1 MAIGLITYNDA
12 TRKEDVVDLIT
23 NVDFKSTPFISR
35 IGESVAMNTLHEW
48 LVDTYAAAAA
58 NTGIEGADVSIV
70 DPTQPT
76 RKNNVV
82 QLFQKVIAVSDT
94 ELALAHYGQT
104 DPFTYQTNK
113 KMIEI
118 ARDIELAAIL
128 GTRASG
134 ASGVARSMDGV
145 IALLT
150 SNKTAQT
157 SGTSFTKEILNNLL
171 KMVYDSG
178 TDESVDLIMVGSYLK
193 QVIDTMT
200 TNITQNINASEYT
213 QIQRI
218 STYISSYGEHEV
230 VIERNVPAGSIIGV
244 DTSKFNLAW
253 LSGRRMAVKPL
264 GKTGSSTKALIEGE
278 CTLVCLNEKSSFAAS
293 GYFRG

>member
-23 NVDFKSTPFISR
+23 NVDFKTTPFISR